1 MRNTNQNKLKYI
13 IRRHCSA
20 LHVIL
25 LLPGLYTFNTV
36 CYRVGQGDFSVKGK
50 LTALKLTKKYAKF
63 RELIKTT
70 GWKLSDK
77 LLTGLYEFACFM
89 YHSNP
94 SISDV
99 SSYKLRYLPSTSTS
113 YHHAS
118 TLYASTAKGLLYIS
132 SVNVA
137 SKSPE
142 LSANSLAKLN
152 LNETSGQ

>member
-1 MRNTNQNKLKYI
+1 MRNTIQNKLKYI

-20 LHVIL
+20 LQVIL

-36 CYRVGQGDFSVKGK
+36 CYRVGDFSVKGK

-70 GWKLSDK
+70 EWKLSDK